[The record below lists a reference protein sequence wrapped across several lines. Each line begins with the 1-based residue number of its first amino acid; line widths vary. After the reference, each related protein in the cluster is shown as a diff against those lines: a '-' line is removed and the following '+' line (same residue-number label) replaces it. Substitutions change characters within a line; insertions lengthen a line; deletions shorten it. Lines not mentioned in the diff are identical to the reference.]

1 MLLCAITDKQEE
13 MENEGTTGRDE
24 GCSGSDEVRQDG
36 EGKGCED
43 IGMTAV
49 HAVDKL
55 NQTHRL
61 NQIN

>member
-1 MLLCAITDKQEE
+1 MSLCAITDKQEE
-13 MENEGTTGRDE
+13 MEKEGTTGRDE
-24 GCSGSDEVRQDG
+24 GCSDG

-43 IGMTAV
+43 TGMTAV

>member
-1 MLLCAITDKQEE
+1 
-13 MENEGTTGRDE
+13 MEKEGTTGRDE
-24 GCSGSDEVRQDG
+24 GCSGNDGVRQDG

-43 IGMTAV
+43 IGMTTV

-55 NQTHRL
+55 NQTHHL